1 MRSSALMA
9 VVVALLACV
18 PLLTVSNVVIN
29 FLVVALLIALV
40 GQGWNLLGGYGGQYS
55 FGHAAF
61 FGTGAYV
68 TAVLQVRYGL
78 NAWPAFALGILAGAA
93 VGAIIGALAFRSG
106 LRGSYFALVTLAFAE
121 VLRIVASVSAV
132 T

>member
-1 MRSSALMA
+1 MKALA
-9 VVVALLACV
+9 HILVAVALLAAV
-18 PLLTVSNVVIN
+18 PLVTTSNVVFN
-29 FLVVALLIALV
+29 FLVFALLIALV

-78 NAWPAFALGILAGAA
+78 NAWPAFGLGGLRWLSETAGCHCRRPIGVKLSPRTLQQA
-93 VGAIIGALAFRSG
+93 VGERCWG
-106 LRGSYFALVTLAFAE
+106 VW
-121 VLRIVASVSAV
+121 SVPG
-132 T
+132 

>member
-1 MRSSALMA
+1 MKGLAPIIA
-9 VVVALLACV
+9 VVVALLAAV
-18 PLLTVSNVVIN
+18 PLVTTSNVVLN

-68 TAVLQVRYGL
+68 DRD
-78 NAWPAFALGILAGAA
+78 PADALRRQRLA
-93 VGAIIGALAFRSG
+93 R
-106 LRGSYFALVTLAFAE
+106 LRRRHRRRRGW
-121 VLRIVASVSAV
+121 SAPSSAR
-132 T
+132 